1 MQAKSLHIF
10 RSVVILAAVIF
21 LAACGTTG
29 GGGDITTTT
38 PTYITASW
46 TGGARG
52 DPTDRTDVEATEFDG
67 QMCPASAIDLQNY
80 INNFSGLTMI
90 NNCSISVTLAMCV
103 AKGSL
108 PQPDIG
114 GLNQCATDPFDT
126 PAADFKYNTILGG
139 PGAEDYRNTTENLSL
154 VVFFCSDEQTF
165 CAPPICDRVS
175 CL

>member
-1 MQAKSLHIF
+1 MQAKSSIIF
-10 RSVVILAAVIF
+10 RSVIVLAAVVF
-21 LAACGTTG
+21 LASCGTSG
-29 GGGDITTTT
+29 GGGITTTV

-46 TGGARG
+46 TGGAHG
-52 DPTDRTDVEATEFDG
+52 DPTDRTDVEATEFSG
-67 QMCPASAIDLQNY
+67 QMCPASAIDLQNW
-80 INNFSGLTMI
+80 INNSNVLTMI

-126 PAADFKYNTILGG
+126 PAADLKYNTILGG

-154 VVFFCSDEQTF
+154 VVFFCSDDQTI
-165 CAPPICDRVS
+165 CAPPICEQVS